1 MPHHPTRRRFHALLA
16 GAALAPL
23 VPSTVANAANPTANP
38 NPAPAAGQA
47 LPLFDAHIHYSHD
60 AVELVPPEQAVA
72 ILRAAG
78 LRGAFV
84 SSSDDRGTQLLA
96 AAAPDLIVPQ
106 LRPYRTRADVGIWV
120 REPAIVDY
128 VEQRLAR
135 HRYVGLGE
143 FHLYGE
149 EALLPVPRRLVALAR
164 EHGLILHAHSDVD
177 AVERLYAL
185 WPEARVLWAHS
196 GFERPEAVRAMLR
209 RHPRLWCDLAFR
221 GDHADG
227 ERIDPAW
234 REAFDEFSGRFVIG
248 TDTFTPERWH
258 VIGDHAE
265 RSRRWLASLRPAQ
278 AEAIGWRNAE
288 QLLRGAA

>member
-1 MPHHPTRRRFHALLA
+1 MSASTSRRRFHALLA
-16 GAALAPL
+16 GAALSPL
-23 VPSTVANAANPTANP
+23 GLLAH
-38 NPAPAAGQA
+38 PARAAGA
-47 LPLFDAHIHYSHD
+47 AMPLFDAHIHYSHD
-60 AVELVPPEQAVA
+60 AVELLPPQQAVA
-72 ILRAAG
+72 MLRAAG

-106 LRPYRTRADVGIWV
+106 LRPYRTRADVATWV
-120 REPAIVDY
+120 REPLIVDY

-149 EALLPVPRRLVALAR
+149 EAALPVPRRLVALAR
-164 EHGLILHAHSDVD
+164 EHGLILHAHSDID
-177 AVERLYAL
+177 AVERLFAL

-196 GFERPEAVRAMLR
+196 GFERPESVRAMLR

-227 ERIDPAW
+227 DRIEPAW
-234 REAFDEFSGRFVIG
+234 REAFDEFSTRFVIG

-288 QLLRGAA
+288 SLLRGVA